1 MHHLGNALLLAL
13 LVSSTGCA
21 KHSDSCKKSADL
33 KGPFAELGLP
43 TADGHGRVCEADD
56 KKIKVEHTGTDQDG
70 WRDRYE
76 AAIVGSGYS
85 KKDCSKTQ
93 CVYVKGKARI
103 RVNILEL
110 SKKWTTVIVED
121 YPEK

>member
-1 MHHLGNALLLAL
+1 MSDAPQAGAPAKAPAPRATEIPKPQPEDVKRAES
-13 LVSSTGCA
+13 LVASY
-21 KHSDSCKKSADL
+21 
-33 KGPFAELGLP
+33 
-43 TADGHGRVCEADD
+43 
-56 KKIKVEHTGTDQDG
+56 KKIKVEHTGTDSER
-70 WRDRYE
+70 WRDKYE
-76 AAIVGSGYS
+76 EAVLGHGYT

-110 SKKWTTVIVED
+110 AKKWTTVIVED